1 MILKIKAWC
10 EGIIVA
16 IIISII
22 IELLVPE
29 GSNKKYIKVVIGV
42 YIMFI
47 ILNPFFELLN
57 FDYDFNFLEN
67 YRYEEVYSNLNN
79 DIGKVYVTGIEET
92 IKQDLE
98 EMGYDANVNVFV
110 DLNYE
115 NIEKIEIKIKNNIEI
130 KNIIIG
136 EDNTE
141 KRSYDDIKEY
151 LKTNYLVDEEKV
163 FFI

>member
-1 MILKIKAWC
+1 
-10 EGIIVA
+10 
-16 IIISII
+16 
-22 IELLVPE
+22 
-29 GSNKKYIKVVIGV
+29 
-42 YIMFI
+42 MFI

-79 DIGKVYVTGIEET
+79 DIGKVYVIGIEET